1 LPTKKP
7 TNFAEKIDLTVK
19 ETTILHLSDLHFGQW
34 FQPHK
39 WEEIKVEAKKIQPD
53 VVIVTGDLVN
63 TPWFWK
69 LRKAKAELTKF
80 LSEIKARP
88 DAVEAKMF
96 IVPGN
101 HDTRVSGLFAIKWL
115 KYVLLISLIVGLLA
129 LGWSHDAHVSWLSRH
144 AYSAV
149 ATTVAAICAVLAL
162 TSVVLRLLTS
172 TKLDHALSPFLVRDV
187 QILADMGI
195 GVLPLDSA
203 TAGKLGAHGRVPNDV
218 AIKCQKVEENPQLFW
233 IAAVHHHA
241 LPLPY
246 DSEHESLMIMENAG
260 TLLQELLKR
269 KVPLILHGHKHHH
282 HFARLSTR
290 TKDGEDREIAVLS
303 AATPTEKYNQG
314 AFHHGYNV
322 LRLVNSHELTIT
334 TFEAEAGGSFNKKN
348 TINITSDGE
357 YARRRFEGSLKVL
370 GLHCAKMVSSVQID
384 EYGDALL
391 SREFTGLVTKE
402 NLTEFP
408 EELVA
413 SSVSGEITHA
423 SVQVTSDKSP
433 SASLEV
439 LELQSHSA
447 KYKVQFSGDVLR
459 HNSYPLDFNFRA
471 FATNAFALTSLQ
483 HRLMHP
489 RAKSTDEEIIY
500 SVPVCLAIREL
511 ILLLAFPKTAEFP
524 KSISLQ
530 VSPVGSSGDAEWNPV
545 DSQSVTYS
553 HSTQSVIAQIA
564 SPQPGARYRFYWHV
578 EQAATVPVGKLESR
592 MTNITARRGRQ
603 PLAEAIKEIFE
614 FAVNLL
620 ATQSLKEEDDRA
632 SDISVT
638 VFRFNQDTAMLTP
651 VVTTLR
657 SSNSAP
663 NYPYGIGLPGRAFK
677 IGKATVYDRRDAK
690 TQQLTESERN
700 GRSVSMRDVRAIQ
713 GKTGLEGQGTPTAVR
728 PGDPTSTVGTAI
740 AFPIVEGGAAN
751 RQPFC
756 VVEVSVNGEGGQLK
770 LADTQD
776 DRAHSNFQQE
786 VFKILQTALN
796 TSTITSSKKGA
807 SHGTSRR

>member
-1 LPTKKP
+1 M
-7 TNFAEKIDLTVK
+7 K

-34 FQPHK
+34 FQTHK

-53 VVIVTGDLVN
+53 VVIITGDLVN

-69 LRKAKAELTKF
+69 LRKAKAELEKF
-80 LSEIKARP
+80 LGEIKPRA
-88 DAVEAKMF
+88 DAAEAKLF

-115 KYVLLISLIVGLLA
+115 KYAFFISFAIGVLMLA
-129 LGWSHDAHVSWLSRH
+129 CSHQSPVSWLSLR
-144 AYSAV
+144 AYSVTAII
-149 ATTVAAICAVLAL
+149 AAGICASVAL
-162 TSVVLRLLTS
+162 VSMVLRMLTS
-172 TKLDHALSPFLVRDV
+172 TRLDAVLSPFLVRDV
-187 QILADMGI
+187 QILADMGL

-203 TAGKLGAHGRVPNDV
+203 TASKLGAHGRVPNDV
-218 AIKCQKVEENPQLFW
+218 AVKCQKVEENAQLFW

-322 LRLVNSHELTIT
+322 LRLANSHELTIT
-334 TFEAEAGGSFNKKN
+334 TFEAEAGGSFNRKN
-348 TINITSDGE
+348 TINITTDAE
-357 YARRRFEGSLKVL
+357 YARRRFEGNSKEL
-370 GLHCAKMVSSVQID
+370 GLSCAKMVSSVQID

-391 SREFTGLVTKE
+391 SREFAGLETQAI
-402 NLTEFP
+402 LTEFP
-408 EELVA
+408 CELAA

-433 SASLEV
+433 SASLEIV
-439 LELQSHSA
+439 DLQSRSA
-447 KYKVQFSGDVLR
+447 KFKVQFSGDVLR
-459 HNSYPLDFNFRA
+459 PNSFPLDLNFRA
-471 FATNAFALTSLQ
+471 LATNAFALTSTQ
-483 HRLMHP
+483 HRLMQPHA
-489 RAKSTDEEIIY
+489 RSTDEEMIFT
-500 SVPVCLAIREL
+500 VPDCLAVREL
-511 ILLLAFPKTAEFP
+511 ILLLSFPKTAAFP

-530 VSPVGSSGDAEWNPV
+530 VSTPEVSRNGQWHPV

-578 EQAATVPVGKLESR
+578 GQAQSVPVGKLQSR
-592 MTNITARRGRQ
+592 MTGLTAKRGQ
-603 PLAEAIKEIFE
+603 QQLAEAIKKIFE
-614 FAVNLL
+614 FAVDLL
-620 ATQSLKEEDDRA
+620 GTQSLKEEDD
-632 SDISVT
+632 SVSNINVT
-638 VFRFNQDTAMLTP
+638 VFRFNHDTAQLAP

-657 SSNSAP
+657 SSTSAF

-677 IGKATVYDRRDAK
+677 IGKVTVYDRSDAK
-690 TQQLTESERN
+690 TQQLAESERSGHSIN
-700 GRSVSMRDVRAIQ
+700 IKDIPAIH
-713 GKTGLEGQGTPTAVR
+713 GKMSSEVQGTRTTVVR

-740 AFPIVEGGAAN
+740 AFPIFESGATN

-756 VVEVSVNGEGGQLK
+756 VVEVSVKGEGGQLK
-770 LADTQD
+770 LSDTQD

-786 VFKILQTALN
+786 AFRILQAALN
-796 TSTITSSKKGA
+796 TSTMASSKKGA
-807 SHGTSRR
+807 NHGTSRR